1 MKKLISLLLVL
12 VFISSL
18 SSCEEQKNAY
28 SLLSEFVIAYGA
40 EGIIYSPQ
48 IPEGQ
53 DGYITEELVKRIY
66 IFSGKFPDEFAI
78 LLNSHPDFGAECAVF
93 ICSDEQESSLI
104 MEACTERIRLLG
116 RGSDVAFIK
125 RQGMV
130 IFYSTMTDKKRAEEL
145 WREIIK

>member
-12 VFISSL
+12 IFIPSL

-78 LLNSHPDFGAECAVF
+78 FLNSHPDFGAECAVF

-104 MEACTERIRLLG
+104 MEACAERIRLLG

-130 IFYSTMTDKKRAEEL
+130 IFYSTMTDKKRAEGL